1 MKNIFTTLKSSF
13 LFVSAVFLLCPLLR
27 AQSKGD
33 IAYSVSY
40 SPVTLA
46 LTVEVVGEGTYERD
60 SSGKEDKAMP
70 VYDAAWSLSDKTGAT
85 KEYSVSCAKV
95 LTLKYGNLDLLNDLY
110 EAGIL
115 PSLPKNYVLY
125 AYTTQKPSEEGIH
138 FDGFWASPK
147 ISGLEGLDLTPY
159 LSIAKVSATSYTISK
174 MDAENSQGIIASR
187 VYSGKY
193 NYKGFANMSLSTA
206 DNLTIP
212 FVGMFS
218 GSAVDTYWN
227 PTPSNKSNELM
238 VVTAPGDC
246 TISGIV
252 GETIIGE
259 YKTVISGSIKISAGK
274 AFKFTY

>member
-13 LFVSAVFLLCPLLR
+13 LFVLAVFLLCPLLR

-60 SSGKEDKAMP
+60 SSGKEDKTMP

-115 PSLPKNYVLY
+115 PGL
-125 AYTTQKPSEEGIH
+125 
-138 FDGFWASPK
+138 PK

-159 LSIAKVSATSYTISK
+159 LSIAKISATSYTISK
-174 MDAENSQGIIASR
+174 MDAENSQGIITSR
-187 VYSGKY
+187 VY
-193 NYKGFANMSLSTA
+193 
-206 DNLTIP
+206 
-212 FVGMFS
+212 
-218 GSAVDTYWN
+218 
-227 PTPSNKSNELM
+227 
-238 VVTAPGDC
+238 
-246 TISGIV
+246 
-252 GETIIGE
+252 
-259 YKTVISGSIKISAGK
+259 
-274 AFKFTY
+274 